1 MRSGTAA
8 SQEIDCL
15 MVAYAAE
22 THCGLVRSLNE
33 DCYEADPDVGLWLV
47 ADGVGGHA
55 GGEIASELTRAT
67 IKEVFHRTGDLRAAI
82 EAAHAAV
89 LDAIRR
95 GEGSSNM
102 GSTVVALALRGR
114 DYEIAWVGDS
124 RAYLWDGR
132 LTLLTRDHSL
142 VETLLA
148 KGIINAD
155 QAFNHPKRNIITQSI
170 GVTPDHALRVDSISG
185 VLRSGQRLLLCSDG
199 LNDEIRER
207 EIAERLAAAS
217 SLQEQVASLLQGSL
231 TAGGRDNVTLIIV
244 DPELERG
251 GALESAGVAPPD
263 PGASRAAAGQPRAA
277 PDLDRHTLVVPA
289 APPAT
294 DATPRGVRGAL
305 GRLFSTKKVK

>member
-1 MRSGTAA
+1 
-8 SQEIDCL
+8 

-33 DCYEADPDVGLWLV
+33 DCFEADPEVGLWLV

-67 IKEVFHRTGDLRAAI
+67 IKEVFRSSGDLRAAI

-89 LDAIRR
+89 LGAINR
-95 GEGSSNM
+95 GEGKPNM

-148 KGIINAD
+148 KGIIN
-155 QAFNHPKRNIITQSI
+155 QEEAFNHPKRNIITQSI
-170 GVTPDHALRVDSISG
+170 GVTPDHELQVDSIAG
-185 VLRSGQRLLLCSDG
+185 TLRPGQRLLLCSDG
-199 LNDEIRER
+199 LNDEIREP

-217 SLQEQVASLLQGSL
+217 SLQEQAASLLQGSL
-231 TAGGRDNVTLIIV
+231 TAGGRDNVTIIVV
-244 DPELERG
+244 DPELDRSGARG
-251 GALESAGVAPPD
+251 AAPN
-263 PGASRAAAGQPRAA
+263 PGASGVPAAAAPLAGA
-277 PDLDRHTLVVPA
+277 PDLDRHTLVAPA
-289 APPAT
+289 MLPVT
-294 DATPRGVRGAL
+294 DEGSRGVRGVL
-305 GRLFSTKKVK
+305 GRFFSTKKIRNL

>member
-1 MRSGTAA
+1 
-8 SQEIDCL
+8 

-33 DCYEADPDVGLWLV
+33 DCYEADPEVGLWLV

-67 IKEVFHRTGDLRAAI
+67 IKAVFRRTGDLRAAI

-95 GEGSSNM
+95 GDGKSNM
-102 GSTVVALALRGR
+102 GSTVVALALRGC
-114 DYEIAWVGDS
+114 DYQIAWVGDS

-155 QAFNHPKRNIITQSI
+155 EAFNHPQRNIITQSI
-170 GVTPDHALRVDSISG
+170 GVTPDHPLQVDSISG
-185 VLRSGQRLLLCSDG
+185 VLRPGQRLLLCSDG

-207 EIAERLAAAS
+207 EIAERLAAAN

-251 GALESAGVAPPD
+251 ALESAGVAAPH
-263 PGASRAAAGQPRAA
+263 PGASGAAARSRTA
-277 PDLDRHTLVVPA
+277 PDLDRHTLVAPA

-294 DATPRGVRGAL
+294 DAAPRGVRGAL
-305 GRLFSTKKVK
+305 ERFFSTKKAK